1 MHFILLK
8 LVMTFKSSKLIFIVF
23 IPLILVI
30 TFFIIQ
36 FSDRLSLLDRSMFYV
51 GIGCDEDDGG
61 SSICSGG
68 LQDDGS
74 YKLNYIL
81 GDKYDYPYANFYINR
96 YGSELMDFSNHDQI
110 KINIKSVNS
119 RYLEIRAYLF
129 IKGFTSLGDHSTYL
143 PISYTLSVTDS
154 NKDYLIDINDLKVP
168 HWWYSS
174 NNKRINNVDDYF
186 DSVIY
191 FEISHISDKVTGVED
206 SITLY
211 GVTIQKSIYQTL
223 IKLLIFLTIYYI
235 LLYLIF
241 RFINYRN
248 QKNIK
253 IPYTQVSLKEEPLEN
268 SEIEDYIGN
277 NYSNPN
283 ICMTLI
289 SQDINMSAKSI
300 SEYINNKYNL
310 NFPSYLNSIRI
321 TEAKR
326 LLGNHDLKILDI
338 AISVGYSSAGHFNR
352 IFKQFEN
359 ITPTEFRKRNS

>member
-1 MHFILLK
+1 MTLK
-8 LVMTFKSSKLIFIVF
+8 VY
-23 IPLILVI
+23 IPLLLFI
-30 TFFIIQ
+30 TFLILQ
-36 FSDRLSLLDRSMFYV
+36 LSNKKSLLDLSEFYV
-51 GIGCDEDDGG
+51 GIVGDEDEGG
-61 SSICSGG
+61 STKISGG
-68 LQDDGS
+68 LQDDNS
-74 YKLNYIL
+74 YKLNYKL
-81 GDKYDYPYANFYINR
+81 GESYEYPYANIFINKND
-96 YGSELMDFSNHDQI
+96 GKFIDFSSYDQI
-110 KINIKSVNS
+110 KINIKSDKS
-119 RYLEIRAYLF
+119 KYIEIRAYLF
-129 IKGFTSLGDHSTYL
+129 IEGFTRLNKHSTYL
-143 PISYTLSVTDS
+143 PITYTLAVTDS
-154 NKDYLIDINDLKVP
+154 NKDYLININDLKVP
-168 HWWYSS
+168 HWWISS
-174 NNKRINNVDDYF
+174 RNYKKTEKINRLL

-191 FEISHISDKVTGVED
+191 FEISNHSNMLTGVED

-211 GVTIQKSIYQTL
+211 GVNIQRGIYQTL
-223 IKLLIFLTIYYI
+223 IKLLVFLTVYYI

-241 RFINYRN
+241 RFIKYRN
-248 QKNIK
+248 RKDIK
-253 IPYTQVSLKEEPLEN
+253 IPYTQVSLKEEALEN

-289 SQDINMSAKSI
+289 SQDINISAKII

-338 AISVGYSSAGHFNR
+338 AVSVGYSSAGHFNR